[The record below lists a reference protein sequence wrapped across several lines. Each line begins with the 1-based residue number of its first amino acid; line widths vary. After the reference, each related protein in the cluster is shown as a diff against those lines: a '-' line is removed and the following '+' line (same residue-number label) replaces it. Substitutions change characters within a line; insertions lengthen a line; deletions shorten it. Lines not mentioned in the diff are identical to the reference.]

1 MKRIIFM
8 AAAIATAFSLAAC
21 SVVEQFPDERLN
33 SRTHIINV
41 KFKTTDVETKAAF
54 GEFNETDK
62 SYPTFWT
69 AADHSAAMSLNFAE
83 PVEATVNKDEEVSR
97 KATFSAS
104 FEDTGSPYRFYAF
117 SPLSAVETISKSRNS
132 WAVTIPTVQT
142 PKADGLSCDEDA
154 MLLYAKSEDL
164 TLLPAEPVSLKFYH
178 VTSYCRLTLKNL
190 AAAFEANGVS
200 DVTVKSVSL
209 TYSVPVAGDWYV
221 NASDGSLEEKDAS
234 YTITLKPSISDL
246 SEPTDLWFALAPCT
260 LDGATLNVAVNTDK
274 GCLSREVTF
283 GARTYAAGA
292 VNKVSMDMAKGSV
305 FTPYGV
311 ESQETYFQLV
321 KGFDDINQGDE
332 VIFVDSGVEPEYA
345 MTSTSSRG
353 NGFESI
359 AKDDAAGFS
368 HNEESGHINLP
379 EGSKV
384 MVMTISAKDAN
395 NETLKFKSGQQ
406 FLSTSTSGKTTYL
419 SLSSTTGKAFEFYAF
434 GEGEYALYYSSSSA
448 IYSIYGDTDYFK
460 IYSSTE
466 SSVYTVGLY
475 KKMTETVISGFDPE
489 EDPVLEYG
497 EYGAYLASGS
507 SVHTP
512 GTTQISREYAGDT
525 QTFAILSPE
534 DNSVLEF
541 NNIPASISTGD
552 TFTLTLRKIE
562 RRKKTALGSFEVT
575 VIKEEGA
582 RVWLSDHKG
591 NGFIVKR

>member
-8 AAAIATAFSLAAC
+8 AAAIAAAFSLAAC

-97 KATFSAS
+97 SATLSAS

-132 WAVTIPTVQT
+132 WAVSIPTVQT
-142 PKADGLSCDEDA
+142 PKADGLSCDEGA

-164 TLLPAEPVSLKFYH
+164 TLLPAEPVSLKFSH
-178 VTSYCRLTLKNL
+178 VTSYCRLALKNL

-260 LDGATLNVAVNTDK
+260 LDGASLNVAVNTDK
-274 GCLSREVTF
+274 GSLSREVTF
-283 GARTYAAGA
+283 GTRTYAAGA
-292 VNKVSMDMAKGSV
+292 VNKISMDMAKGAV
-305 FTPYGV
+305 FDEYATTA
-311 ESQETYFQLV
+311 EETVYELV
-321 KGFDDINQGDE
+321 TNINNLSRNDE
-332 VIFVDSGVEPEYA
+332 VVFVDAKVPSYA
-345 MTSTSSRG
+345 MTSTTNSTYG
-353 NGFESI
+353 LQAV
-359 AKDDAAGFS
+359 AKDAAKGFS
-368 HNEESGHINLP
+368 YNAEDGYIRLP
-379 EGSKV
+379 EGSDV
-384 MVMTISAKDAN
+384 MVMKVAG
-395 NETLKFKSGQQ
+395 KSGSSFTFSYGNQYLQ
-406 FLSTSTSGKTTYL
+406 RSSNHILTLTGESRAFTLSTDNGSSQLTYKSTSGKTTY
-419 SLSSTTGKAFEFYAF
+419 YI
-434 GEGEYALYYSSSSA
+434 YYN
-448 IYSIYGDTDYFK
+448 DNYFK
-460 IYSSTE
+460 VSNNTSKTLAVFKQVSVTSTM
-466 SSVYTVGLY
+466 SL
-475 KKMTETVISGFDPE
+475 DPDN
-489 EDPVLEYG
+489 DPVLQHDQ
-497 EYGAYLASGS
+497 YGAYLAAGS
-507 SVHTP
+507 TTYTP
-512 GTTQISREYAGDT
+512 GVTQLSREVSEDHL
-525 QTFAILSPE
+525 TFAIIFPS
-534 DNSVLEF
+534 DNAVLEF
-541 NNIPASISTGD
+541 DNIPAAAAKGD
-552 TFTLTLRKIE
+552 LFSLNVRKTEGRRTTNVGTFN
-562 RRKKTALGSFEVT
+562 VV

-582 RVWLSDHKG
+582 KLWLSDQNG